1 MKKVATDQAPAPAGH
16 YSQAIVHDGVVYV
29 AGQIPIDSAGHA
41 LADAPIEEQTETVL
55 RNIEAILH
63 AAGSDLSL
71 VLQMTVYVTDI
82 ANWSRVNEVYA
93 KIMGEHRPARAVVP
107 VCDLHH
113 GIGVEVQA
121 IAAVEAD

>member
-16 YSQAIVHDGVVYV
+16 YSQAIVHEGVVYV
-29 AGQIPIDSAGHA
+29 AGQIPIDSSGRP
-41 LADAPIEEQTETVL
+41 LADASIEEQTETVL

-63 AAGSDLSL
+63 AAGSDLSR

-82 ANWSRVNEVYA
+82 EKWSGVNAVYA
-93 KIMGEHRPARAVVP
+93 KVMGDHRPARAVVP
-107 VCDLHH
+107 VRDLHH

-121 IAAVEAD
+121 IAAVGAD

>member
-1 MKKVATDQAPAPAGH
+1 MRRITTDQAPAPTGH

-29 AGQIPIDSAGHA
+29 AGQIPIDSSGRP
-41 LADAPIEEQTETVL
+41 LADAPIEKQIETVL

-63 AAGSDLSL
+63 VAGSDLSL

-107 VCDLHH
+107 VRDLHH

-121 IAAVEAD
+121 IAAVGAD